1 MICTPQ
7 GFSRIFGQVT
17 HERIIEGTTLFCYSL
32 SSMEAVVLSDDDVEW
47 YRLVELEQG
56 MVFNHDSFL
65 TNG

>member
-1 MICTPQ
+1 
-7 GFSRIFGQVT
+7 
-17 HERIIEGTTLFCYSL
+17 
-32 SSMEAVVLSDDDVEW
+32 MEAVVLSDDDVEW